1 MSKNLSKQF
10 FHDILLYKWRCIM
23 IERKKYLQKL
33 IDFKDTNLI
42 KVVTGIRRCGKSTL
56 FELYQ
61 EYLRN
66 FGILEEQIIAI
77 NFEDLQYEELQDYKE
92 LYKYINERLKSNH
105 MNYVFLDEIQVVDDF
120 QKTVDSLYI
129 KKNVDIYITGSNA
142 KLLSGEL
149 ATLLSGR
156 YVEIFMLP
164 LSFAE
169 YSLAIGDIQDT
180 QTRYNTYLKNSSF
193 PGTLELKT
201 YDKIKEYLAGIY
213 NTIILKDIIE
223 RKKIQDVFM
232 LESVI
237 KFMFDNVGNLF
248 STRKIANTM
257 KSEGR
262 KISPNTVEIYLA
274 SLVDS
279 YILYR
284 VGRYDVKGKQYLKTG
299 EKYYLADIGLRR
311 YLLGNRAID
320 QGRVLENVVY
330 LELVRRGYEVHIG
343 KQNEYEI
350 DFVATKEETIE
361 YYQVALTIRDE
372 NTLNRELRALKAIN
386 DHYPKIILSMDNDL
400 EMSYDGIRCIYAI
413 DWLLMET

>member
-1 MSKNLSKQF
+1 
-10 FHDILLYKWRCIM
+10 M
-23 IERKKYLQKL
+23 IERKEYLQKL
-33 IDFKDTNLI
+33 IDFKDTNII

-61 EYLRN
+61 EYLRKSAV
-66 FGILEEQIIAI
+66 LKEQMITI
-77 NFEDLQYEELQDYKE
+77 NFEDLKYEKLQDYKE
-92 LYKYINERLKSNH
+92 LYKYISEQLKPNQ
-105 MNYVFLDEIQVVDDF
+105 MNYVFLDEIQVVENF

-142 KLLSGEL
+142 KLLAGEL

-156 YVEIFMLP
+156 YVEIYMLP

-169 YSLAIGDIQDT
+169 YSLAVSDIQNI
-180 QTRYNTYLKNSSF
+180 QTRYNTYLENSSF

-201 YDKIKEYLAGIY
+201 YGKIREYLAGLY
-213 NTIILKDIIE
+213 NTIVLKDIME

-237 KFMFDNVGNLF
+237 KFMFANVGNLF

-262 KISPNTVEIYLA
+262 SISANTVEVYIA

-279 YILYR
+279 YILHR
-284 VGRYDVKGKQYLKTG
+284 VGRYDVKSKQHLKTG
-299 EKYYLADIGLRR
+299 EKYYLADMGLRR

-320 QGRVLENVVY
+320 NGRVLENVVY
-330 LELVRRGYEVHIG
+330 LELVRRGYKVYIG

-350 DFVATKEETIE
+350 DFVATKENTIE
-361 YYQVALTIRDE
+361 YYQVAFTVRDE
-372 NTLNRELRALKAIN
+372 RTLKRELRALNSIN
-386 DHYPKIILSMDNDL
+386 DHYPKILLSMDNDL
-400 EMSYDGIRCIYAI
+400 EVSYDGIRCIYALE
-413 DWLLMET
+413 WLL

>member
-1 MSKNLSKQF
+1 MIYS
-10 FHDILLYKWRCIM
+10 HKWRCIM

-33 IDFKDTNLI
+33 IDFKETNLI
-42 KVVTGIRRCGKSTL
+42 KVVTGIRGCGKSTL

-61 EYLRN
+61 EYLRKIGV
-66 FGILEEQIIAI
+66 GIEQIIAI
-77 NFEDLQYEELQDYKE
+77 NFEDLQYEDLQDYKE
-92 LYKYINERLKSNH
+92 LYKYISKQLKPNQ
-105 MNYVFLDEIQVVDDF
+105 MNYVFLDEIQIVDNF
-120 QKTVDSLYI
+120 QKAVDSLYI

-149 ATLLSGR
+149 ETLLSGR
-156 YVEIFMLP
+156 YVEVFMLP
-164 LSFAE
+164 LSFKE
-169 YSLAIGDIQDT
+169 YFGATSNMQDT
-180 QTRYNTYLKNSSF
+180 QDRYNTYLKNSSF

-201 YDKIKEYLAGIY
+201 YDKIREYLAGLY
-213 NTIILKDIIE
+213 NTIILKDIMG

-262 KISPNTVEIYLA
+262 NISANTVEMYLS

-299 EKYYLADIGLRR
+299 EKYYLADMGLRR
-311 YLLGNRAID
+311 YLLGNRVMD
-320 QGRVLENVVY
+320 KGHVLENVIY
-330 LELVRRGYEVHIG
+330 LELLRRGYEVHIG

-350 DFVATKEETIE
+350 DFVATKEETLE
-361 YYQVALTIRDE
+361 YYQAAFTIREE
-372 NTLNRELRALKAIN
+372 NTLQRELRALRAIN
-386 DHYPKIILSMDNDL
+386 DHYPKILLSMDNDL
-400 EMSYDGIRCIYAI
+400 EVSYDGIRCMYAV
-413 DWLLMET
+413 DWLLEETLN